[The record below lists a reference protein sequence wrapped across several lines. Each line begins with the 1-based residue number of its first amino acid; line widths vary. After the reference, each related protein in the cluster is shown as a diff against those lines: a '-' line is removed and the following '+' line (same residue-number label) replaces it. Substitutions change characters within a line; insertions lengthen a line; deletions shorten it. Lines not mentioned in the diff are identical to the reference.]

1 MVPQHRGSD
10 TASPNPTAVR
20 LEGDIDAAVRD
31 EVASQLEAAV
41 LAAQS
46 DGGRMVI
53 DLGAVTFMDSTGL
66 GCLAGCVARLGPQ
79 GQLVLVN
86 VPRPV
91 RRVLELADLD
101 HLCEDAGRRADD
113 G

>member
-1 MVPQHRGSD
+1 MSSQHDGPSLAAPESA
-10 TASPNPTAVR
+10 TTVHLA
-20 LEGDIDAAVRD
+20 GDIDAAVRD
-31 EVASQLEAAV
+31 EVTEQLDAAV
-41 LAAQS
+41 RAAAA
-46 DGGRMVI
+46 DGGLVSI

-66 GCLAGCVARLGPQ
+66 GCLAGCVAKLRPEGRLT
-79 GQLVLVN
+79 LVN

-101 HLCEDAGRRADD
+101 HLCEGTE